1 MRKILA
7 NMLLGFCF
15 LFTGCESLR
24 FAPTE
29 TQKQNAWLHNRTA
42 AITSETAKG
51 ENASEKLQALTKL
64 SELQSRAFVSY
75 NGLPKE
81 FPQAETAE
89 DVLAQSNQQIAQKAL
104 AESAERPDTWQVADS
119 VLELAIGVCALFGG
133 VYGTRAVQFLR
144 DAQTKSK
151 ALKEIIEGNEL
162 FKKQNESSVA
172 AFKQAQQNQSPET
185 RQIVAEMVY
194 YMWAYMKH
202 GFLGQFF

>member
-7 NMLLGFCF
+7 SMSLGFC
-15 LFTGCESLR
+15 LLLVGCESLR

-42 AITSETAKG
+42 TITSETAR
-51 ENASEKLQALTKL
+51 SEDSSEQLQALTKL

-89 DVLAQSNQQIAQKAL
+89 DVLSQSNQQLAQMAL
-104 AESAERPDTWQVADS
+104 AESAERADTWQVADS
-119 VLELAIGVCALFGG
+119 VFELAIGICALFGG
-133 VYGTRAVQFLR
+133 VYGTKAVRFLR

-185 RQIVAEMVY
+185 CQIVAEVK
-194 YMWAYMKH
+194 ASSNS
-202 GFLGQFF
+202 

>member
-1 MRKILA
+1 MGRKIKVKFNFRRKIMKRLA
-7 NMLLGFCF
+7 FVVTVGMLFCA
-15 LFTGCESLR
+15 GCESLR

-42 AITSETAKG
+42 EITAETAKS
-51 ENASEKLQALTKL
+51 ENTSENLQALTKL

-75 NGLPKE
+75 TGLPKE

-89 DVLAQSNQQIAQKAL
+89 DCLAQSNQQIAKTAL
-104 AESAERPDTWQVADS
+104 AESAGRPDTWQVADS
-119 VLELAIGVCALFGG
+119 VLELAIGICALFGG
-133 VYGTRAVQFLR
+133 VYGTRAVRFLR

-162 FKKQNESSVA
+162 FKKQNESSVE

-185 RQIVAEMVY
+185 RQIVAEM
-194 YMWAYMKH
+194 KS
-202 GFLGQFF
+202 

>member
-1 MRKILA
+1 MRRAFTILILSCLA
-7 NMLLGFCF
+7 IA
-15 LFTGCESLR
+15 GCESLR

-42 AITSETAKG
+42 EITSETARS
-51 ENASEKLQALTKL
+51 ENASENLLALTKL

-75 NGLPKE
+75 NGLPRE

-89 DVLAQSNQQIAQKAL
+89 DVLAQSNQQLARTAL

-119 VLELAIGVCALFGG
+119 MLELAIGICALFGG
-133 VYGTRAVQFLR
+133 VYGTRALQFLR

-162 FKKQNESSVA
+162 FKKQNESSAA

-185 RQIVAEMVY
+185 RQIVAEL
-194 YMWAYMKH
+194 KS
-202 GFLGQFF
+202 